1 MMLNEPITSSSHWRI
16 PRPELATQDAPVA
29 VDERS
34 PLAVA
39 ARLGSQAQTAGRS
52 AANAI
57 VAGLLVGGVLVAP
70 ALATLA
76 ILALF
81 VPQLAGARHIA
92 PALIFGAL
100 LWLAMAILG
109 AHAQVE
115 RQPDDHDT
123 DDVCL

>member
-1 MMLNEPITSSSHWRI
+1 MILNEPITSGSHWRI
-16 PRPELATQDAPVA
+16 PRPELATQDAPAA
-29 VDERS
+29 VEQRS
-34 PLAVA
+34 PLEVA
-39 ARLGSQAQTAGRS
+39 ARLGAQAQAAGRS
-52 AANAI
+52 AASAI

-81 VPQLAGARHIA
+81 VPQLTSARHIA

-100 LWLAMAILG
+100 LWLAVAILG

-115 RQPDDHDT
+115 RQADERDPENT
-123 DDVCL
+123 RI